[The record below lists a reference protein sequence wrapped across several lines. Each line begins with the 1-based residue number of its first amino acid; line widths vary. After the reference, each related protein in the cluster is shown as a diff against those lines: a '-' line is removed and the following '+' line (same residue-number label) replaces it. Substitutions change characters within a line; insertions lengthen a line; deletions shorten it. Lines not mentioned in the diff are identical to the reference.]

1 MNELLRKLVNE
12 IAIARYSGRWLM
24 VCNEGRF
31 EVLFGR
37 VSGDA
42 LEQRWN
48 DGPGYRVCTTPDEAA
63 RDAIRLEMLP
73 AMWTSVA

>member
-12 IAIARYSGRWLM
+12 IAIAQYNGRWLM

-37 VSGDA
+37 VPGDM

-48 DGPGYRVCTTPDEAA
+48 DGPGCRVCTSPDEAA

-73 AMWTSVA
+73 ARRTSVA